1 MATTDYQKKVQALQ
15 KALNSGQI
23 TNAQYMSLVNL
34 LRSNPNINISA
45 YTKGISGYVSGGV
58 GAGGTVGVTWSPTT
72 TSTTSSS
79 TPRPKPSSSIAP
91 RTTHAQPTT
100 VPATTT
106 QPTQQTA
113 YTPSSIQLPPVRTGS
128 VPSAPTFPAPT
139 VTPAP
144 EYEKSPEQQAWEEMY
159 SQQLKQW
166 VEAGGY
172 GIPEETQQQMI
183 QSLTEQLKA
192 KEAED
197 IRIMRLNMERRGL
210 TNSGLI
216 FVNEQRIRANTTLAL
231 AQSVRDIQIQSAL
244 LKMASFERALASTA
258 EFVSYLAA
266 ESAKAYQPKLAT
278 WQAQQEANLQQ
289 YAANVQA
296 RLAQYSAQIEMQ
308 KLAIAQ
314 AYEQQNI
321 LLAHQLAMERDATQH
336 QYDKELVQ
344 LQIEAQENIAKYQG
358 KGQVV
363 GTIGGLALAAAI

>member
-58 GAGGTVGVTWSPTT
+58 GAGGTAGVTWSPTT

-210 TNSGLI
+210 TNSGLV
-216 FVNEQRIRANTTLAL
+216 FANEQRIRANTTLAL